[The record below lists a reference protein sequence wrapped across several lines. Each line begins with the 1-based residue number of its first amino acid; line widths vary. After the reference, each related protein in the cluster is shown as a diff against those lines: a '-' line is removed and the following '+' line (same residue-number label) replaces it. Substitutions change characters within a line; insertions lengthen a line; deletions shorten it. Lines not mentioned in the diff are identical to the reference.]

1 MNNAERRAL
10 LAALHGLAEE
20 AGRAI
25 LAHYGDEIAIDT
37 KADRSPV
44 TAADRAA
51 EAIILA
57 GLARLAPAIPV
68 VAEEQAAAHGLP
80 ADAAARFFLVDPL
93 DGTREFLKRNGEFTV
108 NIALVENTRAT
119 LGAVHL
125 PALGLTYLGT
135 DGVAEAI
142 DAAGRRTIHARTA
155 PAEGLTVLISR
166 SHLDKETTDAFLKS
180 VTVKETVVAG
190 SSLKFGRIAE
200 GLGDLY
206 VRLGRTME
214 WDTAAGHAVL
224 EAAGGRVETLDG
236 RALAYGKAGF
246 ENPHFLAR
254 GRAG

>member
-1 MNNAERRAL
+1 M
-10 LAALHGLAEE
+10 
-20 AGRAI
+20 
-25 LAHYGDEIAIDT
+25 
-37 KADRSPV
+37 
-44 TAADRAA
+44 
-51 EAIILA
+51 
-57 GLARLAPAIPV
+57 
-68 VAEEQAAAHGLP
+68 
-80 ADAAARFFLVDPL
+80 
-93 DGTREFLKRNGEFTV
+93 
-108 NIALVENTRAT
+108 
-119 LGAVHL
+119 
-125 PALGLTYLGT
+125 
-135 DGVAEAI
+135 AEAI
-142 DAAGRRTIHARTA
+142 DAAGRRTIRARTA
-155 PAEGLTVLISR
+155 PADGLTVLISR

-236 RALAYGKAGF
+236 KALGYGKAGF